1 MHQRLPIQPLSRG
14 APEVR
19 CLRGPTRKTAT
30 SLSAL
35 SSWKP
40 SVNVQHVDGKTVVDL
55 NLYPPGSLD
64 GLSETERHEK
74 LRQDLKP
81 VNAGTPVTSP
91 RVQNLASL
99 IDGYFKQGGMHVNIN
114 VMNKE
119 TLEDAMEHPE
129 KYPGLTIRVSGYA
142 VHFARL
148 TREQQLE
155 ISRDECVRNFAF
167 YKKKLSPKLS
177 RVMYGMRVDMGDG
190 QAGQKL
196 TLLSLHR
203 NIEDVSADE
212 AVNPRGKAIMPAH
225 FFRKGKFIYTAIGP
239 MRGLWTDTASKT
251 TFDDEIHVEYKP
263 GLWHPLQD
271 GALDKKKRVSMKRVP
286 CVGDLRNDF
295 DDLACTHK
303 ELLKKCR
310 MIFGHVVFRLKAR
323 DDDAWMVAASE
334 FKVV

>member
-1 MHQRLPIQPLSRG
+1 MSIDRIDYHVARDKDSVLGTAMKYGMKYDNDEEQDILVGVHLKSYPLRPFKCINVYPFSLCPEEHQ
-14 APEVR
+14 
-19 CLRGPTRKTAT
+19 K
-30 SLSAL
+30 SAL

-91 RVQNLASL
+91 RVQNLVSL

-142 VHFARL
+142 FHFARL

-155 ISRDECVRNFAF
+155 VIAR
-167 YKKKLSPKLS
+167 
-177 RVMYGMRVDMGDG
+177 
-190 QAGQKL
+190 
-196 TLLSLHR
+196 
-203 NIEDVSADE
+203 
-212 AVNPRGKAIMPAH
+212 
-225 FFRKGKFIYTAIGP
+225 
-239 MRGLWTDTASKT
+239 
-251 TFDDEIHVEYKP
+251 TFHA
-263 GLWHPLQD
+263 Q
-271 GALDKKKRVSMKRVP
+271 M
-286 CVGDLRNDF
+286 
-295 DDLACTHK
+295 
-303 ELLKKCR
+303 
-310 MIFGHVVFRLKAR
+310 
-323 DDDAWMVAASE
+323 
-334 FKVV
+334 